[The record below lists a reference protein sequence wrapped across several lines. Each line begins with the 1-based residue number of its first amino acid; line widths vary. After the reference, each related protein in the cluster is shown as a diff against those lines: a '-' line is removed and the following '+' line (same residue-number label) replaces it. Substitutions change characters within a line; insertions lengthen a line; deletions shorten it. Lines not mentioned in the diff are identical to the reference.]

1 MSPAF
6 DTTDRLTR
14 NRKRPKKED
23 SQRKFIAE
31 YVYFALKSGKNAT
44 DGGYYRRQEE
54 VVDYYGCG

>member
-14 NRKRPKKED
+14 NRKRAKKED

-31 YVYFALKSGKNAT
+31 YVYFALKSGKMQRT
-44 DGGYYRRQEE
+44 
-54 VVDYYGCG
+54 VDIIEDNK